1 MAKTTGRQ
9 YEIDITDYCR
19 HATGDTRA
27 RPEVQTAYENII
39 SQFGST
45 TGLKHSSEVKLK
57 YREPKADL
65 IFEDERGGISVKKEG
80 TIQLASGGVSYT
92 HKCFKLCYEE
102 IKELLTAP
110 ENSIIQNLLTTFP
123 DSKVIMPNH
132 AWDSWKSSTGQILDD
147 ALKNAWD
154 KVPLFRET
162 VTDEMLSGKRLYKD
176 EPRAIAKYLLT
187 PRKIYKID
195 KNYVTNASPRVNIRI
210 AAKGRWKQEI
220 RHREVC
226 VRFDYKT

>member
-1 MAKTTGRQ
+1 MKTTGRQ

-19 HATGDTRA
+19 YATGDTCA

-39 SQFGST
+39 SQFGSA

-102 IKELLTAP
+102 IKELLTPP
-110 ENSIIQNLLTTFP
+110 ENSIIQNLLTIFP

-187 PRKIYKID
+187 PRKICEID
-195 KNYVTNASPRVNIRI
+195 KKYVTNASPRVKIRI
-210 AAKGRWKQEI
+210 AAKGRRVKGQ
-220 RHREVC
+220 RHREVV

>member
-1 MAKTTGRQ
+1 VAKTTGRQ

-27 RPEVQTAYENII
+27 RPEVQAAYENII

-45 TGLKHSSEVKLK
+45 AGLKHSSEVELK

-80 TIQLASGGVSYT
+80 KIQLASAGVSYT

-102 IKELLTAP
+102 IKELLTPA
-110 ENSIIQNLLTTFP
+110 EDGIIQNLLTTFP
-123 DSKVIMPNH
+123 DSKVIMPNPE
-132 AWDSWKSSTGQILDD
+132 WDPWISSTGQLIDD
-147 ALKNAWD
+147 ELKNVWD
-154 KVPLFRET
+154 NVLLFREA
-162 VTDEMLSGKRLYKD
+162 VTDEVLSGRRMYKD

-187 PRKIYKID
+187 PRKICEID
-195 KNYVTNASPRVNIRI
+195 KKYVTNVSPHVKIRLSP
-210 AAKGRWKQEI
+210 KGRWKDKV
-220 RHREVC
+220 RHREVV
-226 VRFDYKT
+226 VRFDY